1 MECFLKLPRLLQPS
15 NSTGVLAEK
24 KALAYLREQGLTLLH
39 QNYYCRFGEV
49 DLIMLDEDTLVF
61 IEVRY
66 RKNGDF
72 GGALASIN
80 QSKQRK
86 IIKTASHYLTQLTSE
101 PYCRFDAIALNDSD
115 NTPLWVKDAFQA

>member
-1 MECFLKLPRLLQPS
+1 MERFLKLPRLLQPS
-15 NSTGVLAEK
+15 NSTGVIAEK
-24 KALAYLREQGLTLLH
+24 KALAYLRKQGLTLLH

-80 QSKQRK
+80 QTKQRK

>member
-1 MECFLKLPRLLQPS
+1 MKLPRLLQPS
-15 NSTGVLAEK
+15 NSQGVIAEK
-24 KALAYLREQGLTLLH
+24 KALSYLLSQGLTLLH
-39 QNYYCRFGEV
+39 QNYYCRFGEI
-49 DLIMLDEDTLVF
+49 DLIMADQDTLVF
-61 IEVRY
+61 IEVRF

-86 IIKTASHYLTQLTSE
+86 IIKTANHYIAQLASE

-115 NTPLWVKDAFQA
+115 SCPLWVQDAFQV